1 MVNQAI
7 RLRFLRIHEVI
18 PVRIALDRF
27 DRLTGTI
34 GKDLIQLLLEVQ
46 DFVRLD
52 LNIARRTAD
61 GS

>member
-34 GKDLIQLLLEVQ
+34 GKDLIQLLLSFAWISISLAMPWEPP
-46 DFVRLD
+46 
-52 LNIARRTAD
+52 D
-61 GS
+61 G